1 MDAHGNIFIAD
12 YENNVVREVNAST
25 GMITTVAGNG
35 TLGSTGDGGPATT
48 RRAVPPHSVAVD
60 SEGNLFIAA
69 DDDVIREL
77 NASTGV
83 ITTVVGNG
91 MQGYSGDGGPATAA
105 EPNDP
110 SRIAFDSHGD
120 LFIADMYN
128 DVVREVAGLSPPTS
142 TQGPPP
148 NQTPPPTPPPI
159 AKLERVGLMNVR
171 TGKNKT
177 TEVIELHF
185 SKALNSGNPQN
196 TSDFSLVTIPKKKN
210 KRRTGGAGRYKVQRG
225 EFHGDPD
232 APQAARVESADAA
245 HRCRRQSAGRGGPSA
260 RRRRQHCSGP

>member
-1 MDAHGNIFIAD
+1 MDAHGNLFIANTLGYAILEVNASTGAITTVAGNGMLGYTGDGGPATSGELNAPQGVAVDGHGNIFIAD

-35 TLGSTGDGGPATT
+35 TLGSTGDGGPATS
-48 RRAVPPHSVAVD
+48 AELSPPHSVAVD

-69 DDDVIREL
+69 DDDVIREV
-77 NASTGV
+77 NASTGI

-105 EPNDP
+105 ELNDP
-110 SRIAFDSHGD
+110 SGIAFDSHGD

-148 NQTPPPTPPPI
+148 NQTPPPTPPPV
-159 AKLERVGLMNVR
+159 AKLERVGPMNVR

-185 SKALNSGNPQN
+185 SEG
-196 TSDFSLVTIPKKKN
+196 
-210 KRRTGGAGRYKVQRG
+210 
-225 EFHGDPD
+225 
-232 APQAARVESADAA
+232 
-245 HRCRRQSAGRGGPSA
+245 
-260 RRRRQHCSGP
+260 

>member
-1 MDAHGNIFIAD
+1 M
-12 YENNVVREVNAST
+12 
-25 GMITTVAGNG
+25 AGRR
-35 TLGSTGDGGPATT
+35 PAPS
-48 RRAVPPHSVAVD
+48 RPPHSVAVD

-69 DDDVIREL
+69 DDDVIREV

-83 ITTVVGNG
+83 ITTVVGDG
-91 MQGYSGDGGPATAA
+91 MQGYTGDGGPATAA
-105 EPNDP
+105 ELNDP
-110 SRIAFDSHGD
+110 SGIAFDSHGD

-185 SKALNSGNPQN
+185 SEALNAGNAQN
-196 TSDFSLVTIPKKKN
+196 TSDFSLVTIPKKKKQRSAPVALAGASYN
-210 KRRTGGAGRYKVQRG
+210 AANFTVILTPRKRLVLNPPIRLTVVATSLLDAEDRPLDAGVNIVAVLSPNGARITSEVL
-225 EFHGDPD
+225 
-232 APQAARVESADAA
+232 
-245 HRCRRQSAGRGGPSA
+245 
-260 RRRRQHCSGP
+260 